1 MRKSKLESYEE
12 ILKTIAD
19 QPLTLSNIAF
29 ACNTDCTILQQ
40 RMEFLIESQLVN
52 EAIIGKKCSYTIT
65 PRGATVLK
73 TLTVTR
79 LLERLQATV
88 KLADETLCSLEA
100 LDTAQKLN
108 VAEKSKKY

>member
-1 MRKSKLESYEE
+1 MRKSKLETYEE
-12 ILKTIAD
+12 ILKALAE
-19 QPLTLSNIAF
+19 QPSTLSAIAF
-29 ACNTDCTILQQ
+29 SCNMDCTILQQ

-52 EAIIGKKCSYTIT
+52 EVIMGKKCCYAIT

-79 LLERLQATV
+79 LLERLQSTV

-100 LDTAQKLN
+100 IDNAQKLN
-108 VAEKSKKY
+108 VAGKSKKY